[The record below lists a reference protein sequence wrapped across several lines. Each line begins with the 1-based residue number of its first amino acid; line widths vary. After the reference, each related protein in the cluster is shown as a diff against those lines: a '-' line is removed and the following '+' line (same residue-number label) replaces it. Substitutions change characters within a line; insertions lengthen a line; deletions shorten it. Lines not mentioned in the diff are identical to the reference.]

1 MANYMQNLADVPVAV
16 QVLEPTSVT
25 TVVSAGDVGD
35 AVDTRLWRG
44 QAMFVLHTKVTTTG
58 NLTVKVVES
67 DTSGGTYTNVAGGGF
82 TAVTTDETDG
92 VQKISVNADSL
103 KRYVKLNRAQSVT
116 GASISVNAIAIAIAQ

>member
-1 MANYMQNLADVPVAV
+1 MSNYMQNLADVPVAV
-16 QVLEPTSVT
+16 EVLEPTSIT
-25 TVVSAGDVGD
+25 TVVAAGDVGT

-67 DTSGGTYTNVAGGGF
+67 DASDGTYTDVAGASF

-92 VQKISVNADSL
+92 VQKISVNADAL
-103 KRYVKLNRAQSVT
+103 KRFVKLNRAQSVT
-116 GASISVNAIAIAIAQ
+116 GASVSVNAIAIAIAQ